1 MSSHWKTNS
10 RTKLTQSSF
19 VEKQLQTHR
28 HDIIIGISWRFLKK
42 SEILLKKSQKIK
54 TPSKGIYLVF
64 NLVKTRV
71 SKGKPNPVL
80 KIPAQLIPDIFQ
92 KHDKKLLKIF
102 RISFYFSRVFP
113 RFYGSRSLQI
123 RALFFLDTKLDF

>member
-1 MSSHWKTNS
+1 MQKKNS
-10 RTKLTQSSF
+10 
-19 VEKQLQTHR
+19 E
-28 HDIIIGISWRFLKK
+28 
-42 SEILLKKSQKIK
+42 KIK

-80 KIPAQLIPDIFQ
+80 KIPAQLIPEIFQ
-92 KHDKKLLKIF
+92 KQNKKLLKIF
-102 RISFYFSRVFP
+102 RSSFYFSRVFL

-123 RALFFLDTKLDF
+123 RALFFLDAKLDF